1 ELRNFAKEESDL
13 ETDLDGWLYV
23 LKNMSKL
30 NKIPLYLRKP
40 IFEKLF
46 NIAEYSKLTKEERA
60 MYDTSLKR
68 KWDTAGAL
76 EYARREGEEKGIEKA
91 QAKAYAEKLKSALE
105 FKKMGVP
112 VADIAKGLQL
122 SIEEVEK
129 L

>member
-1 ELRNFAKEESDL
+1 M

-30 NKIPLYLRKP
+30 DRIPLYLRKP
-40 IFEKLF
+40 IFERLF
-46 NIAEYSKLTKEERA
+46 NIAEYSKLTAEYSKLTKEEKE

-91 QAKAYAEKLKSALE
+91 QAKAYAEKLESARGL
-105 FKKMGVP
+105 KKIGLLSNEQ
-112 VADIAKGLQL
+112 IAESLKLPL
-122 SIEEVEK
+122 SVVDV